1 MTESESWIELEVPIS
16 QIKGLLK
23 THDVL
28 ISSADGYVPVSAFVD
43 KGEWEEYVL
52 EIDGKTIRCNE
63 SHLFETSI
71 GWLSSRDILTQYE
84 EGYSVSI
91 LMDSGEYQKLTSI
104 SNTGN
109 IIPIVDIQVDH
120 PNHRYYA
127 DGVSSHNTNVGKSLF
142 LCSNAADN
150 IRQGFNVLYITL
162 EMSEEKIGERIDCN
176 LLDVSLDDLYRMRK
190 EDFTSRLSSIQNKS
204 HGKLVIREFPT
215 GGAHVGHF
223 KSLMDELKQKKNFI
237 PDIVYIDYVNICAS
251 LKYSGGSNWNSYTAV
266 KAITEELRGMA
277 VEYNVAIMSAT
288 QFNRSG
294 MSNSDAEMTDIS
306 ESVGLAFTADFVAA
320 IIRSEELDNLGQL
333 MVKQLKSRFGSTSYY
348 KRFIIGI
355 QLDKFKLY
363 NIDNPTEDIAD
374 SGNQSKDDQP
384 LFDSNRRSG
393 YNTNDLK
400 FD

>member
-1 MTESESWIELEVPIS
+1 
-16 QIKGLLK
+16 
-23 THDVL
+23 
-28 ISSADGYVPVSAFVD
+28 
-43 KGEWEEYVL
+43 
-52 EIDGKTIRCNE
+52 
-63 SHLFETSI
+63 
-71 GWLSSRDILTQYE
+71 
-84 EGYSVSI
+84 
-91 LMDSGEYQKLTSI
+91 
-104 SNTGN
+104 
-109 IIPIVDIQVDH
+109 
-120 PNHRYYA
+120 
-127 DGVSSHNTNVGKSLF
+127 
-142 LCSNAADN
+142 
-150 IRQGFNVLYITL
+150 
-162 EMSEEKIGERIDCN
+162 
-176 LLDVSLDDLYRMRK
+176 MRK
-190 EDFTSRLSSIQNKS
+190 EDFTSRLSGIQNKS

-384 LFDSNRRSG
+384 LFDSNRKSD